1 LFGLGGLVFGVSLYA
16 LAFSG
21 VKVLG
26 AVTPIGGVL
35 MLAGWAAV
43 IWGAV
48 AGAATA

>member
-1 LFGLGGLVFGVSLYA
+1 LVFGASLYA
-16 LAFSG
+16 LALSG

-43 IWGAV
+43 IWGAA
-48 AGAATA
+48 AGALNS